1 MEGFVGRKGKGRN
14 TIILIS
20 KTKSNKKIFL
30 KVGMVVCDCNPSAQ

>member
-1 MEGFVGRKGKGRN
+1 MEGFVGRKGKGGN

-30 KVGMVVCDCNPSAQ
+30 KVGMVVCVCNSSAQ